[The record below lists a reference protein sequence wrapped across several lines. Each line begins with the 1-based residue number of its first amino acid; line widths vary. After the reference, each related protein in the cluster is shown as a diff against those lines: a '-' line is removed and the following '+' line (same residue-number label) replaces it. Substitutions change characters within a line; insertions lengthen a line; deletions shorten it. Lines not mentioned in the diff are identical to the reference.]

1 MRAGLRPVKLKQ
13 AQTPAATEGEI
24 AVVLVPEHCLERKR
38 LPGGPSLSFESASLF
53 LIILVVLSGLALL
66 AAYASTRRNRARRL
80 RAEAQLL
87 ESRRHFELLVEGAI
101 GYAII
106 MISPE
111 ALIRS
116 WNPGAERM
124 FGYTESEIVGQPFAV
139 FFTPSDRE
147 REQPEIELKLA
158 REQGYTSDDRWHVRK
173 DGELIWISGMV
184 TPLYENDQLIG
195 YGKVMRDR
203 TEEKRVEEKMLQ
215 LAHFDPLTSLSN
227 RSRFY
232 DTLNNRLAEALRL
245 GGNVAVYALDL
256 DHFKKVN
263 DNLGHHIGDQ
273 LLKQVSVR
281 LRECADNEDL
291 IARLGGD
298 EFVIARS
305 VADSDSAAQLAQQ
318 LVERLAQPFF
328 IDGREIHTGASVG
341 IAMFP
346 ADTNDSLQLLKN
358 ADAAMYRSKQAGRGT
373 FEFFREEMVRRSV
386 ERIELENHLR
396 HALARNELRL
406 VFQPQVRIDSGEL
419 IGAEALLRW
428 MHPGIGNI
436 LPSRFIDIAESSGL
450 IVPIGEWVVRTAC
463 QEHQRWREAGLRPLR
478 VVVNLSARQLRQA
491 GFVETIAAVLKE
503 TGVSTDCLD
512 LEITEGLLME
522 DASKSA
528 TVLAELKSLGVH
540 ISIDDFGTGYS
551 SLSYLKN
558 FSFDI
563 MKIDQSFVRNVAD
576 SEHDRAIISTIV
588 TLAHSLKLVVIA
600 EGVETRDQLEQ
611 LYRLGCDAMQGNYFS
626 PPIDSNA
633 FIELAAKR
641 PRQPL
646 L

>member
-1 MRAGLRPVKLKQ
+1 MSFELG
-13 AQTPAATEGEI
+13 
-24 AVVLVPEHCLERKR
+24 
-38 LPGGPSLSFESASLF
+38 SLSAIL
-53 LIILVVLSGLALL
+53 LIALSTLALF
-66 AAYASTRRNRARRL
+66 AAYASTRRNRARRK
-80 RAEAQLL
+80 RAEAELL

-106 MISPE
+106 MIAPE
-111 ALIRS
+111 GVVRS

-124 FGYTESEIVGQPFAV
+124 FGYSEAEILGQPFGI

-147 REQPEIELKLA
+147 RQQPEIELKLA

-184 TPLYENDQLIG
+184 TPLFEDDQLIG

-215 LAHFDPLTSLSN
+215 LAHFDPLTSLFN

-232 DTLNNRLAEALRL
+232 EALNNRLAETLRN
-245 GGNVAVYALDL
+245 GGSVAVYALDL

-273 LLKQVSVR
+273 LLKEVSNR
-281 LRECADNEDL
+281 MRECADNEDL

-305 VADSDSAAQLAQQ
+305 VPDLDAAARLAQQ
-318 LVERLAQPFF
+318 LVDQLAQPFF
-328 IDGREIHTGASVG
+328 IEGREIHTGASVG

-373 FEFFREEMVRRSV
+373 FEFYREEMVRRSV

-396 HALARNELRL
+396 HALARNELKL
-406 VFQPQVRIDSGEL
+406 VFQPQVRIDSGKL

-428 MHPGIGNI
+428 EHPGIGNI
-436 LPSRFIDIAESSGL
+436 APSRFIDIAENSGL
-450 IVPIGEWVVRTAC
+450 IVPIGEWVIRNAC
-463 QEHQRWREAGLRPLR
+463 QSHQSWREAGLGPLR

-491 GFVETIAAVLKE
+491 DFVDSIAAVLKE
-503 TGVSTDCLD
+503 TGVANDCLD

-522 DASKSA
+522 DTVKSA
-528 TVLAELKSLGVH
+528 NVLAELKALGVH
-540 ISIDDFGTGYS
+540 VSIDDFGTGYS

-558 FSFDI
+558 FSFDV

-576 SEHDRAIISTIV
+576 SDHDRAIISTIV
-588 TLAHSLKLVVIA
+588 TLAHSLKLIVIA
-600 EGVETRDQLEQ
+600 EGVETRAQLEH
-611 LYRLGCDAMQGNYFS
+611 LYRLGCDAIQGNYFS
-626 PPIDSNA
+626 TP
-633 FIELAAKR
+633 LAADVFVKFALKR
-641 PRQPL
+641 ENRPL